1 MMMTVA
7 SKIAGTRT
15 RTLKRNPRIIPAIA
29 PVMRKM
35 AIPPRYTV
43 DRRPKEGWN
52 NHVDVSVVY
61 SASYPSLKDF
71 EENTSLTRR

>member
-35 AIPPRYTV
+35 AIP
-43 DRRPKEGWN
+43 
-52 NHVDVSVVY
+52 
-61 SASYPSLKDF
+61 L
-71 EENTSLTRR
+71 